1 MATPPLET
9 GAFHER
15 ATWPSPGAGV
25 RFVGADGVVNGVTA
39 MGAVAAPVPP
49 AVIAETRK

>member
-1 MATPPLET
+1 
-9 GAFHER
+9 
-15 ATWPSPGAGV
+15 V

-39 MGAVAAPVPP
+39 TGAVAAPVPP